1 MKMSI
6 IELYLLVPVQVVK
19 TGLTPQIA
27 TTVAPVGRVWPVVER
42 VVPVPVPVLDFV
54 QVGAVKSAAE

>member
-6 IELYLLVPVQVVK
+6 IEFYLLVPVQVVK

-27 TTVAPVGRVWPVVER
+27 TTVVPVGRVWPVVER
-42 VVPVPVPVLDFV
+42 VVPVPVLDFV

>member
-42 VVPVPVPVLDFV
+42 VVPVPVLDFV

>member
-27 TTVAPVGRVWPVVER
+27 TTVVPVGRVWPVVER
-42 VVPVPVPVLDFV
+42 VVPVPVLDFV